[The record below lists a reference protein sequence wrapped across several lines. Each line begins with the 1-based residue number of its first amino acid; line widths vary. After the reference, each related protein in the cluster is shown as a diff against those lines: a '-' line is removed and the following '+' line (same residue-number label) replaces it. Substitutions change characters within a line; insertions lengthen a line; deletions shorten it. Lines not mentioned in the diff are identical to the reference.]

1 MVKALRTLLFA
12 ATLIGCALP
21 AAAADAPPEPAAIP
35 VAEPAAVEPV
45 FVRQRRFHLSGY
57 LSHWVNSNLPP
68 FLYNAATGKL
78 TFADSYFAAVGGAAV
93 VVPRFDL
100 ILPGTSFGL
109 RGNSIEIEAQGV
121 KHFGLQDHIEG
132 TIAAVVRSGEV
143 PLFGGLSFN
152 VAWGNG
158 FSYAFSYPD
167 YEKGPDSIRG
177 VDTRRLQYYMGFEA
191 EFTHASQPDIHLVAK
206 LHHRSGIYGVIS
218 PQRTGSNYIGAGI
231 RFDFPAGGRSAS
243 LRDDP

>member
-1 MVKALRTLLFA
+1 MPKRLRTVLLCISVAVA
-12 ATLIGCALP
+12 AP
-21 AAAADAPPEPAAIP
+21 AVAADAPPMESAAFP
-35 VAEPAAVEPV
+35 TEAAAVETLYL
-45 FVRQRRFHLSGY
+45 RQRSFHLSGY
-57 LSHWVNSNLPP
+57 VSRWVNSNLPP
-68 FLYNAATGKL
+68 FLYNVATGKA
-78 TFADSYFAAVGGAAV
+78 TYADSYLAAAGAAYV

-109 RGNSIEIEAQGV
+109 RGNSIEVEGQGV
-121 KHFGLQDHIEG
+121 KHFGFQDHVEG

-143 PLFGGLSFN
+143 PLIGGLSFN

-158 FSYAFSYPD
+158 FSYAFGDPD
-167 YEKGPDSIRG
+167 YEKGPGLVRG

-218 PQRTGSNYIGAGI
+218 PQQTGSNFVGAGV
-231 RFDFPAGGRSAS
+231 RFDIR
-243 LRDDP
+243 